1 VPHGAWP
8 IVLVSPR
15 TQTPHN
21 GTAARHGVTQ
31 ATMTHAPCTM
41 VSYGAATGAR
51 PIALVSQRTQPPPNG
66 NATHEATTAIT
77 RPTTRTAATSRLA
90 RHTRTMPPKRAWDVL
105 IHALEHGPHTGVSNN
120 GLSTPEGVPP
130 DTRANWRT
138 RMSRVA
144 CDGAGV

>member
-1 VPHGAWP
+1 MLHGAWP

-31 ATMTHAPCTM
+31 ATMIHAPCTM

-51 PIALVSQRTQPPPNG
+51 PIALVSQRTQPPPSG

-77 RPTTRTAATSRLA
+77 RPTCMHGARYALLWCAPRSRMPRSPCARAAQLGGA
-90 RHTRTMPPKRAWDVL
+90 HTNA
-105 IHALEHGPHTGVSNN
+105 
-120 GLSTPEGVPP
+120 
-130 DTRANWRT
+130 
-138 RMSRVA
+138 
-144 CDGAGV
+144 